1 MFHTFAMKGMF
12 LVKRA
17 RPDLEPGFG
26 FLSSRIRASTQQ
38 NWSKLE
44 KSMSFVLGTKDK
56 VLTLSANESQNLHW
70 HIDVAF
76 RMHPDMRKH
85 VSGTFRMDI
94 GAISSSSTKQK
105 VNSRS
110 STEAEVIVVDEKNIK
125 VVRPKRFTGA

>member
-56 VLTLSANESQNLHW
+56 VLTLSANESQNLCW
-70 HIDVAF
+70 HTDTAF
-76 RMHPDMRKH
+76 VVHPEMKIYAG
-85 VSGTFRMDI
+85 GTFSMVF
-94 GAISSSSTKQK
+94 GKTSSS
-105 VNSRS
+105 
-110 STEAEVIVVDEKNIK
+110 
-125 VVRPKRFTGA
+125 